1 MQTLN
6 ISRLVHFLEPHARRS
21 THHHARPRA
30 DLRSQCKANL
40 PAFTLTD
47 NPLAPASTVFIDAQL
62 AHFAEPS
69 AAPAPISAAAKDA
82 LFRNL
87 VKEYSASLYYFVLKR
102 VGHPDDAADIA
113 QQAFVEAACSFT
125 SFRGEAELSTWIFGI
140 ATNLARNHIGRAPQ
154 HRHRFETDEVL
165 DTCES
170 ADLLPCESLS
180 QRQGL
185 ELVSQAIDLMS
196 PEMSQALILVVIDEL
211 SYEDAAS
218 GLDVPVGTVR
228 SRVSRGR
235 AAVRQHLTKAGYLAN
250 HA

>member
-6 ISRLVHFLEPHARRS
+6 ISRLVHFLEPQARRS

-40 PAFTLTD
+40 PVFTLTD
-47 NPLAPASTVFIDAQL
+47 SPLAPASTVFIDAQL
-62 AHFAEPS
+62 AQFAELS
-69 AAPAPISAAAKDA
+69 DAPAPISAAAKDA

-140 ATNLARNHIGRAPQ
+140 ATNLSRNHISRAPQ

-170 ADLLPCESLS
+170 SDLLPCETLS

-196 PEMSQALILVVIDEL
+196 PEMSQALVLVVIDEL
-211 SYEDAAS
+211 TYEEAAS
-218 GLDVPVGTVR
+218 ELDVPVGTVR

-235 AAVRQHLTKAGYLAN
+235 AAVRQHLTKAGYLAD

>member
-1 MQTLN
+1 MMQTLN

-21 THHHARPRA
+21 SHRAHPRT
-30 DLRSQCKANL
+30 DLRSLCKVNA

-47 NPLAPASTVFIDAQL
+47 HPAAPPSHAFIDTQD
-62 AHFAEPS
+62 
-69 AAPAPISAAAKDA
+69 APAPVTGAAKDA
-82 LFRNL
+82 LFRDL

-140 ATNLARNHIGRAPQ
+140 ATNLARNHVSRAPQ
-154 HRHRFETDEVL
+154 HRHRFETDDVL
-165 DTCES
+165 EACES
-170 ADLLPCESLS
+170 ADLQPCESLS

-185 ELVSQAIDLMS
+185 ELVSQAIEMMS
-196 PEMSQALILVVIDEL
+196 ADMSQALLLVVVDEL
-211 SYEDAAS
+211 SYEEAAAE
-218 GLDVPVGTVR
+218 LNVPVGTVR

-235 AAVRQHLTKAGYLAN
+235 SAVRKHLTNAGYFSA
-250 HA
+250 A